1 MSSSVILI
9 NHQPHATI
17 IAINRPE
24 RRNALNRELVTA
36 LTNAFQAALTDQSR
50 CLILTGTEKAFC
62 AGMDLAELS
71 ETLDKPDEA
80 QRVHEDAGRL
90 SNLFELIYSHP
101 KPTIAAVNGAAVA
114 GGAGLVSVCDLAIAD
129 PGAKLGYPE
138 VKRGLVA
145 AMVMPHLLRLVGER
159 AARDLLLTGRLVDA
173 SEAFRMGFINEVV
186 DANLTANDEALG
198 IKPATSAL
206 DRALAIAKELGESS
220 PNALTITKRLL
231 AECRAGAA
239 ANSGLARESADAR
252 LHIEAKSG
260 LKAFLDKK
268 PVPWVKP

>member
-1 MSSSVILI
+1 MSSPVILI
-9 NHQPHATI
+9 EHKSVATV
-17 IAINRPE
+17 IAINRPD

-36 LTNAFQAALTDQSR
+36 LTAAFKAALTDKSR

-90 SNLFELIYSHP
+90 SALFELIYAHP

-129 PGAKLGYPE
+129 PGAKIGYPE

-145 AMVMPHLLRLVGER
+145 AMVMPHLLRHVGER
-159 AARDLLLTGRLVDA
+159 AARDLLLTGRLIDA
-173 SEAFRMGFINEVV
+173 EEALRVGFINEIVRS
-186 DANLTANDEALG
+186 TQTENDLAAG
-198 IKPATSAL
+198 VPPSKTAL
-206 DRALAIAKELGESS
+206 DRSLEIAKELCESS
-220 PNALTITKRLL
+220 PNALTNTKRLMT
-231 AECRAGAA
+231 ECRSGAA
-239 ANSGLARESADAR
+239 AMSGLARESADAR

-260 LKAFLDKK
+260 LRAFLEKK
-268 PVPWVKP
+268 PVPWVTK

>member
-1 MSSSVILI
+1 MSSPIVLI
-9 NHQPHATI
+9 DQKPCATV
-17 IAINRPE
+17 IAINRPD
-24 RRNALNRELVTA
+24 RRNALNRELVAVLTA
-36 LTNAFQAALTDQSR
+36 AFKSALTDSSR

-80 QRVHEDAGRL
+80 QRVHEDAGKL
-90 SNLFELIYSHP
+90 STLFELIYNHP

-145 AMVMPHLLRLVGER
+145 AMVMPHLLRHVGER
-159 AARDLLLTGRLVDA
+159 AARDLLLTGRLIDA
-173 SEAFRMGFINEVV
+173 HEALRVGLVNEVV
-186 DANLTANDEALG
+186 GSHLTENDLAAG
-198 IKPATSAL
+198 IPPKTAI
-206 DRALAIAKELGESS
+206 DRAMEIAKELAESS

-231 AECRAGAA
+231 AECRSGAA
-239 ANSGLARESADAR
+239 AMSGLARESADAR

-268 PVPWVKP
+268 PVPWVK

>member
-1 MSSSVILI
+1 MSQPVILVE
-9 NHQPHATI
+9 HQPLATI
-17 IAINRPE
+17 IRINRPD
-24 RRNALNRELVTA
+24 RRNALNRELVGALTTAFRTA
-36 LTNAFQAALTDQSR
+36 LTDDSR

-90 SNLFELIYSHP
+90 STLFELIYSHP

-114 GGAGLVSVCDLAIAD
+114 GGAGLVTVCDLAIAD
-129 PGAKLGYPE
+129 AGAKLGYPE

-145 AMVMPHLLRLVGER
+145 AMVMPHLLRHVGER

-173 SEAFRMGFINEVV
+173 EDAWRMGLINEVV
-186 DANLTANDEALG
+186 RPHLTANDVAAG
-198 IKPATSAL
+198 IPPARTSV
-206 DRALAIAKELGESS
+206 DRALEIAKELAESS

-231 AECRAGAA
+231 AECRSGAV

-268 PVPWVKP
+268 PVPWMK

>member
-1 MSSSVILI
+1 MSSPVLLI
-9 NHQPHATI
+9 QPHPHATVFT
-17 IAINRPE
+17 INRPD

-36 LTNAFQAALTDQSR
+36 LTAAFKTALTDTSR

-80 QRVHEDAGRL
+80 QRVHEDAGKL
-90 SNLFELIYSHP
+90 SSLFELIYSHP

-114 GGAGLVSVCDLAIAD
+114 GGAGLVSVCDLAVAD

-159 AARDLLLTGRLVDA
+159 AARDLLLTGRLIDA
-173 SEAFRMGFINEVV
+173 QEALRVGLINEVV
-186 DANLTANDEALG
+186 DSDLTENDAAAG
-198 IKPATSAL
+198 IPPTVTAL
-206 DRALAIAKELGESS
+206 DRA
-220 PNALTITKRLL
+220 R
-231 AECRAGAA
+231 
-239 ANSGLARESADAR
+239 
-252 LHIEAKSG
+252 
-260 LKAFLDKK
+260 
-268 PVPWVKP
+268 

>member
-1 MSSSVILI
+1 MSSPVLLI
-9 NHQPHATI
+9 KQHPHATVFT
-17 IAINRPE
+17 INRPD
-24 RRNALNRELVTA
+24 RRNALNRELVVALTAAFKTA
-36 LTNAFQAALTDQSR
+36 LTDGSR

-80 QRVHEDAGRL
+80 QRVHEDAGKL
-90 SNLFELIYSHP
+90 SALFELIYAHP

-114 GGAGLVSVCDLAIAD
+114 GGAGLVSVCDLAVAD
-129 PGAKLGYPE
+129 PGGKFGYPE

-159 AARDLLLTGRLVDA
+159 AARDLLLTGRLIDA
-173 SEAFRMGFINEVV
+173 EEALRVGLINEVV
-186 DANLTANDEALG
+186 DSPLTENDIAAG
-198 IKPATSAL
+198 IPPPVTAL
-206 DRALAIAKELGESS
+206 DRALEIAKELAESS

-231 AECRAGAA
+231 AECRSGASA
-239 ANSGLARESADAR
+239 SSGLARESADAR

-260 LKAFLDKK
+260 LKAFLEKK
-268 PVPWVKP
+268 PVPWVR

>member
-1 MSSSVILI
+1 MSTPVILI
-9 NHQPHATI
+9 EHHPLATI
-17 IAINRPE
+17 IKINRPE
-24 RRNALNRELVTA
+24 RRNALNRELVVA
-36 LTNAFQAALTDQSR
+36 LTDAFKAALTDASR
-50 CLILTGTEKAFC
+50 CVILTGVEKAFC

-90 SNLFELIYSHP
+90 STLFELIYSHP
-101 KPTIAAVNGAAVA
+101 KPTIAVVNGAAVA
-114 GGAGLVSVCDLAIAD
+114 GGAGLVTVCDLAIAD

-145 AMVMPHLLRLVGER
+145 AMVMPHLLRHVGER
-159 AARDLLLTGRLVDA
+159 AARDLLLTGRLIDA
-173 SEAFRMGFINEVV
+173 SDAYRMGLINEVV
-186 DANLTANDEALG
+186 HSNLTPNDIAAG
-198 IKPATSAL
+198 IPPNKTAL
-206 DRALAIAKELGESS
+206 DRALEIAKELAESS

-231 AECRAGAA
+231 AECRTGAA

-268 PVPWVKP
+268 PVPWMR

>member
-1 MSSSVILI
+1 MSSPVVLVQ
-9 NHQPHATI
+9 HHPLATV
-17 IAINRPE
+17 IAINRPD
-24 RRNALNRELVTA
+24 RRNALNREVVAA
-36 LTNAFQAALTDQSR
+36 LTAAFQAALTDKSR
-50 CLILTGTEKAFC
+50 CLILTGAEKAFC

-114 GGAGLVSVCDLAIAD
+114 GGAGLVTVCDLAVAD
-129 PGAKLGYPE
+129 STAKLGYPE

-145 AMVMPHLLRLVGER
+145 AMVMPHLLRHVGER
-159 AARDLLLTGRLVDA
+159 AARDMLLTGRLLSAED
-173 SEAFRMGFINEVV
+173 AFRMGLINEVV
-186 DANLTANDEALG
+186 TAP
-198 IKPATSAL
+198 KTAL
-206 DRALAIAKELGESS
+206 DRALEIAQELAESS

-231 AECRAGAA
+231 AECRSGAS

-268 PVPWVKP
+268 PVPWIQQPGVRSQ